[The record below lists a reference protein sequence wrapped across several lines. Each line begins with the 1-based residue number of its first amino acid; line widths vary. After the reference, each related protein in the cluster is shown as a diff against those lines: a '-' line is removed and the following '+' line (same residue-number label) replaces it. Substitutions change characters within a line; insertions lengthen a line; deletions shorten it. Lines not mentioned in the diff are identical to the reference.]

1 MSRLV
6 CKRSFCNGKFRSK
19 IDLFEDVFGLMDSEE
34 EGFVGFDAEDIERLG
49 ALEDSSGEEEEQ
61 QELQAEDLRWTRQ
74 VLQLK
79 NQFSGRLLARKIPI
93 TAICLAFLRTVFPV
107 EVFEL
112 IVAETN
118 FNVAIQEN
126 ADKESKD
133 PDWNEW
139 RAKRIDSRRTESIP
153 GSANSEGN
161 HRVFAI
167 APELPQLLE

>member
-1 MSRLV
+1 MIRRILRGSERSRTHLAKKNSNKNCKPKICDGLV
-6 CKRSFCNGKFRSK
+6 K
-19 IDLFEDVFGLMDSEE
+19 
-34 EGFVGFDAEDIERLG
+34 
-49 ALEDSSGEEEEQ
+49 
-61 QELQAEDLRWTRQ
+61 

-93 TAICLAFLRTVFPV
+93 TAICLGFLRTVFPV

-118 FNVAIQEN
+118 LNVAIQEN

-139 RAKRIDSRRTESIP
+139 QAKRINSRRTESIP
-153 GSANSEGN
+153 GSANSDGN

-167 APELPQLLE
+167 APELP